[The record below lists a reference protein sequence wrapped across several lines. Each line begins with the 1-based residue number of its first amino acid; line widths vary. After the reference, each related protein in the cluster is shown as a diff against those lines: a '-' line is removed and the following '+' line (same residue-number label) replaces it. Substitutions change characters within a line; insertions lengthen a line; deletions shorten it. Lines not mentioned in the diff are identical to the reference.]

1 MFWIATGFV
10 IFWSE
15 SQSSVRMW
23 DDSIALG
30 GVAQAIRSRTSSVKC
45 QGKTLLAKLARTLIM
60 AFHSVGCILIKLVS
74 HVLLLLRPMFS
85 LE

>member
-1 MFWIATGFV
+1 MFWIASGFV

-15 SQSSVRMW
+15 SQSAVRMW

-45 QGKTLLAKLARTLIM
+45 QGKNLVANWPVPSLWHFIQLAAY
-60 AFHSVGCILIKLVS
+60 
-74 HVLLLLRPMFS
+74 
-85 LE
+85 